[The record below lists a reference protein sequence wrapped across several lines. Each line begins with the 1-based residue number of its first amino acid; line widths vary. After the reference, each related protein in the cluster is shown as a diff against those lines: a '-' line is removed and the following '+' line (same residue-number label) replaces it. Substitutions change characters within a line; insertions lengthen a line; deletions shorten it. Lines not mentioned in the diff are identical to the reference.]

1 MKKSYQVTLTKR
13 HFMKFLF
20 LFFLSFSIS
29 LFAQEEK
36 KTFNLKDGS
45 TLVGEV
51 IAQSDST
58 FKIKTTFG
66 EMQINKADIIEKP
79 IFTSTTVVPNND
91 ERLQIRFRNDLEFDF
106 TIGHTAYAQYHGFAL
121 GVIFENPL
129 TLLINGGSY
138 FVASNLAKSS
148 KDISRI
154 AVENSI
160 AGHVNGIGQGWLAGT
175 ILTIDSDFENPEKV
189 FFGAS
194 VLGGLSHAY
203 YSYKFSTQNYL
214 PEHQSYFNHL
224 AERYAPAWLFGSIFI
239 LPDEGIKNVFEFID
253 NNTKVSLSILLAS
266 SLSSHYWGEKL
277 IGNRNMSLG
286 DMMMAN
292 EFHFASLG
300 SGIALLNVI
309 EPDDVQLVAGIMLAS
324 SALGWYYGL
333 LQNEGNN
340 FTYEDGRFTSRMV
353 YAGGLAGFGL
363 AAAMQV
369 DEFKVFMLFTSA
381 GMWGGYFYGRNNA
394 IQEKN
399 HSSNWDLKISPENY
413 FLSNAISK
421 NVNLLKPINL
431 PIINFKLN
439 LN

>member
-1 MKKSYQVTLTKR
+1 
-13 HFMKFLF
+13 
-20 LFFLSFSIS
+20 
-29 LFAQEEK
+29 
-36 KTFNLKDGS
+36 
-45 TLVGEV
+45 
-51 IAQSDST
+51 
-58 FKIKTTFG
+58 
-66 EMQINKADIIEKP
+66 
-79 IFTSTTVVPNND
+79 
-91 ERLQIRFRNDLEFDF
+91 
-106 TIGHTAYAQYHGFAL
+106 
-121 GVIFENPL
+121 
-129 TLLINGGSY
+129 
-138 FVASNLAKSS
+138 
-148 KDISRI
+148 
-154 AVENSI
+154 
-160 AGHVNGIGQGWLAGT
+160 
-175 ILTIDSDFENPEKV
+175 
-189 FFGAS
+189 
-194 VLGGLSHAY
+194 
-203 YSYKFSTQNYL
+203 
-214 PEHQSYFNHL
+214 
-224 AERYAPAWLFGSIFI
+224 
-239 LPDEGIKNVFEFID
+239 
-253 NNTKVSLSILLAS
+253 
-266 SLSSHYWGEKL
+266 
-277 IGNRNMSLG
+277 MSLG

-309 EPDDVQLVAGIMLAS
+309 EPDDVQLVAEIMLAS